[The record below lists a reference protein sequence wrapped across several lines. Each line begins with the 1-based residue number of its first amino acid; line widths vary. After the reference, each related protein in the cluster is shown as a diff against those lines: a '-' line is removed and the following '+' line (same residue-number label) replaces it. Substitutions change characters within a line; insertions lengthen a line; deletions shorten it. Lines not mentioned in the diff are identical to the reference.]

1 MIKSYKEGENMKKL
15 NIGIKE
21 LTYYLVSLFFLT
33 ECKYSCTSTK
43 IGKMLSIL
51 AFKYAYNGFLLFNDE
66 VRKYDNCG
74 TMIES
79 SACWLHINEYVCRK
93 DQNNKEYITEELK
106 EPIDLPA
113 KINCRYIEIFKCCDL
128 PFYVKKEV
136 EEVFRYFGAYSHVD
150 LSEVLNPIVDM
161 LTTESYGKIDL
172 SKISYIIDEVTQDN
186 EVIKYLKSNPISNE
200 IINDVQVKRKIMK
213 II

>member
-1 MIKSYKEGENMKKL
+1 MKKL
-15 NIGIKE
+15 NIEIKK
-21 LTYYLVSLFFLT
+21 LTYYLVLLFFKT
-33 ECKYSCTSTK
+33 DCKYSCTSTK

-51 AFKYAYNGFLLFNDE
+51 AFKYAYNGVLLFNDE

-74 TMIES
+74 TMIENS
-79 SACWLHINEYVCRK
+79 SCWLYRNEYVCWK
-93 DQNNKEYITEELK
+93 DQNNKEYITDELK
-106 EPIDLPA
+106 EPIDLPD
-113 KINCRYIEIFKCCDL
+113 KLNCRYREFCKYSDL
-128 PFYVKKEV
+128 PSYVKKEV

-172 SKISYIIDEVTQDN
+172 SKISNIIDEVTQDN

-200 IINDVQVKRKIMK
+200 VINDVQVKRKIMK
-213 II
+213 MS